1 MVGALTD
8 TAAEP
13 DEGGGDDN
21 DAAENADD
29 GTAPTADGEAEE
41 PLGAGDDATPP
52 ATATATGWR
61 WSGAS
66 WLPIA
71 VSLLPF
77 AVGMVVLVAVVGGDY
92 HPAHDIAQI
101 ELRARD
107 VGRYEV
113 SLGPYSRDGWYHPGP
128 AMFYLLAVPY
138 RLLGSSSVGL
148 GVGALAI
155 NGAAVA
161 GMAVVARRRGGTPLL
176 LITLVCCGLLVRSLG
191 QGFLRDPWNPSLP
204 VLAFGLVLFLAWSM
218 TCGDVWALPVGAAV
232 ASFVVQTHIGY
243 LALALPLVVWGAV
256 WLVVLAIRR
265 PEVVARRRLARSGLV
280 TVGVLA
286 VLWALPVVQQVTN
299 EPGNL
304 GEAWEYFRLTDD
316 IAHTLGD
323 GWRVLAG
330 QLTLTPEWIS
340 GNRVLTI
347 SGEPTAL
354 YGSAPVPLLLVP
366 LVAAVVVLWR
376 RGPTDARRLLLTLGV
391 AGVLGVLAVART
403 TGLAFMYRLRWV
415 EVVGMVAGVV
425 VLWAAW
431 EWGRERLAKTAESRQ
446 RVGFVTAGLVAVLA
460 VTSAVGA
467 AGAGTPQERESSA
480 TAEVLPEV
488 EDALPAEDGVVLIR
502 PSSFGS
508 MLFVPAL
515 LLGLERDDIAARID
529 PISAAVGDH
538 RLYQGGPLRAE
549 LIVAVDE
556 DITARLDDPTLELVA
571 QWGEPPEYDPDD
583 PVDAYERAFAAGD
596 TAVLEGFA
604 RRTLD
609 ESADLRAPFTTRAVA
624 VFLVPETL
632 AET

>member
-13 DEGGGDDN
+13 DEGGDDN
-21 DAAENADD
+21 DAAGNADD
-29 GTAPTADGEAEE
+29 VVAPTSDG
-41 PLGAGDDATPP
+41 DTTPP
-52 ATATATGWR
+52 AMAAPTGWR
-61 WSGAS
+61 RWAGAS

-77 AVGMVVLVAVVGGDY
+77 AVGMVVLVAVIGGDY

-101 ELRARD
+101 ELRVRD

-191 QGFLRDPWNPSLP
+191 QDFLRDPWNPSLP
-204 VLAFGLVLFLAWSM
+204 VLSFGLVLFLAWSM

-256 WLVVLAIRR
+256 WLVGLAIRR
-265 PEVVARRRLARSGLV
+265 PEVVARRRLAWSGLV

-286 VLWALPVVQQVTN
+286 VLWVLPVVQQVSN

-330 QLTLTPEWIS
+330 QLTLTPEWIT

-347 SGEPTAL
+347 SGEPTTL
-354 YGSAPVPLLLVP
+354 YGSAPLPLLLIP
-366 LVAAVVVLWR
+366 LIAAVVVLWR
-376 RGPTDARRLLLTLGV
+376 RGPSDARRLVLTLGLV
-391 AGVLGVLAVART
+391 AVLGVQAVART
-403 TGLAFMYRLRWV
+403 NGLAFMYRLRWV

-431 EWGRERLAKTAESRQ
+431 EWGRERLAKTAGSQQ
-446 RVGFVTAGLVAVLA
+446 RMGLAAAGLVAVLA

-467 AGAGTPQERESSA
+467 AGAGTPQELESSA
-480 TAEVLPEV
+480 MSEVLPEV
-488 EDALPAEDGVVLIR
+488 EAGLPAEDGVVLIR

-529 PISAAVGDH
+529 PLSAAVGDH
-538 RLYQGGPLRAE
+538 RLYRGGPLRAE

-556 DITARLDDPTLELVA
+556 DITAKLDDPTLELVA
-571 QWGEPPEYDPDD
+571 QWGEPPAFDADD
-583 PVDAYERAFAAGD
+583 PVDAYEAAFAAGD
-596 TAVLEGFA
+596 TEVLEDFA